1 MQKHDLLNLTQGTS
15 VEGIERPSYPKAP
28 ELDPSR
34 YMAELKELD
43 LSEAEKV
50 ELLRALWSV
59 MYSFVRL
66 GFDVKNCGQ
75 IFENF
80 TLETQAR
87 PCAIDSTHSDNQEKP
102 STKNEG
108 TDSHE

>member
-1 MQKHDLLNLTQGTS
+1 MTKDITTLQ
-15 VEGIERPSYPKAP
+15 ERPEKLIDKSNAALAP

-34 YMAELKELD
+34 YMAELEDLD
-43 LSEAEKV
+43 LSEAEKI
-50 ELLRALWSV
+50 ELLEVLWSV

-80 TLETQAR
+80 TLETQGN
-87 PCAIDSTHSDNQEKP
+87 PGAIDSSHSDNEEKP
-102 STKNEG
+102 SSKKRE
-108 TDSHE
+108 DASP